1 MRSGWAGPL
10 SEFYVPGPQL
20 FYKGE
25 CSVDFKRKMKNLSR
39 HHPWSKINVGSI
51 IWRINV
57 GTIILRNKKRKGKKK

>member
-39 HHPWSKINVGSI
+39 HHP
-51 IWRINV
+51 
-57 GTIILRNKKRKGKKK
+57 